1 MKKLPLLVLFCGCVT
16 VPRNYGYEAHDEPGG
31 TRVTIVSSGVS
42 LLFPNDGRP
51 RGAMPDSR
59 TTWFAGVVSDGNV
72 YGRNAEVMI
81 ELAPEATTLAEQET
95 SLRMG
100 CLKLEVMERAESA
113 GGFEIFYACTNKNL
127 DSFFQFIRVA
137 DVNGRKV
144 QCRFGGTLTQ
154 AKRAEQVCATMEAA
168 APAPAT
174 PAQQAAR

>member
-1 MKKLPLLVLFCGCVT
+1 M
-16 VPRNYGYEAHDEPGG
+16 VPPNYGYEAHDEAGG
-31 TRVTIVSSGVS
+31 TRVTIVSGGVS

-51 RGAMPDSR
+51 RGAMPDTR
-59 TTWFAGVVSDGNV
+59 TAWFAGVVRDGNV
-72 YGRNAEVMI
+72 YGKNAEVMI

-100 CLKLEVMERAESA
+100 CLKLEVMDREETAD
-113 GGFEIFYACTNKNL
+113 GFEIFYACTNKNL

-144 QCRFGGTLTQ
+144 QCRFGGTLGE
-154 AKRAEQVCATMEAA
+154 AKRAQQVCATMQAA
-168 APAPAT
+168 APAPKA